1 MKRSTDEVLAELDA
15 LVYDWAAM
23 VERLPGIRKTAA
35 CGCTDE
41 ARITLG
47 QRENY
52 RMSEFDSGVYMRST
66 TADERYPAC
75 IVLAIK
81 DRWGPGPEAEC
92 KFDRHLPHL
101 ERDSEL
107 PIEEVEEKPPL
118 LKITGMMISDGAGNY
133 ECVDCGRPGDPF
145 ELCICSREVEVKP

>member
-101 ERDSEL
+101 ERDR
-107 PIEEVEEKPPL
+107 
-118 LKITGMMISDGAGNY
+118 DWCWAGGYYSCDRQMTTDVGLCAEHYQEIVGSNPSKRN
-133 ECVDCGRPGDPF
+133 GRQHAAD
-145 ELCICSREVEVKP
+145 R